1 MRQIA
6 EFFALLACSLFTGA
20 AIYISFVEHP
30 ARIECGVEVAAA
42 EFSLSYRRAT
52 VMQATLAALSLLSSI
67 VAWLSGAAFWWL
79 IAELLLGSVLPFTLI
94 VILPINKQLL
104 TRGIPPVEPR
114 LPKDRASPVCGLLR
128 PPK

>member
-104 TRGIPPVEPR
+104 TRGIPPPIEPR
-114 LPKDRASPVCGLLR
+114 PAVWTPSPE
-128 PPK
+128 PQK

>member
-79 IAELLLGSVLPFTLI
+79 IAGVLLGSVLPTLI

-104 TRGIPPVEPR
+104 TRGIPRRARVR
-114 LPKDRASPVCGLLR
+114 L
-128 PPK
+128 